1 MPAVQSI
8 VTSMKRYAAYIGLSV
23 MSCLVLLALCACS
36 TGANKD
42 KPSPVDTTAPP
53 VQKPVF
59 PAVTFTHEM
68 SPVGDMMRAF
78 GEQAGGGFVL
88 MSGLEE
94 RAVPKVEFQKQ
105 PYEQAIAHFAS
116 AVDCIYM
123 HTPYYYLVVPPE
135 YQQLE
140 TVSLAA
146 KLNTTYA
153 SMNVS
158 AAFGAKTE
166 LFIVLAALSESLDIT
181 VVADNFIAESCCG
194 EVHLPEAP
202 LAVIL
207 EAILQ
212 SARIPSDTLVVESTP
227 EYIFLRAAHNES
239 QASLRLDTGSLT
251 AEQSAL
257 LDKEVSLSL
266 PGVPGDQEGLIF
278 AFRPIALR
286 EALYPVSEQLG
297 VKVVARRGL
306 VDIPVNPVVI
316 KRVRLETAM
325 NLLIR
330 QWPLAGFCWELQ
342 ADRILLREQ

>member
-1 MPAVQSI
+1 
-8 VTSMKRYAAYIGLSV
+8 
-23 MSCLVLLALCACS
+23 
-36 TGANKD
+36 
-42 KPSPVDTTAPP
+42 
-53 VQKPVF
+53 
-59 PAVTFTHEM
+59 
-68 SPVGDMMRAF
+68 
-78 GEQAGGGFVL
+78 
-88 MSGLEE
+88 
-94 RAVPKVEFQKQ
+94 
-105 PYEQAIAHFAS
+105 
-116 AVDCIYM
+116 
-123 HTPYYYLVVPPE
+123 
-135 YQQLE
+135 
-140 TVSLAA
+140 
-146 KLNTTYA
+146 
-153 SMNVS
+153 MNVS

-212 SARIPSDTLVVESTP
+212 SARIPPDTLVVESTA
-227 EYIFLRAAHNES
+227 EYIFLRAARNES

-266 PGVPGDQEGLIF
+266 PGVPGDKEGLIF
-278 AFRPIALR
+278 AFEPIALR

-297 VKVVARRGL
+297 IKVVAQRRL

-316 KRVRLETAM
+316 KKVRLETAM

-330 QWPLAGFCWELQ
+330 QWPLTGFCWELQ
-342 ADRILLREQ
+342 ANRILIREQ